1 MIISPCDFG
10 ADSYLWIAKTHATKP
25 DRLDPRM
32 VDMANLFQDTHSKI
46 LIVDDDLNV
55 LQVLEAR
62 LQASGFQI
70 LRAEN
75 GQEAI
80 RLLKDNK
87 IDLMIS
93 DMKMPGMS
101 GMEVLD
107 KARSLH
113 PGLPIIFLTAYGT
126 IPDAVKAVKAGAV
139 DYLAKPF
146 DGRELVFK
154 LRKVLDESPRF
165 TPEGEDETLISDM
178 HGAASAKMKTLY
190 QMVQKVAQSDVNVL
204 ILGESGAGKE
214 RIARLIHQLSARNK
228 KPFVVVDCGSTP
240 AGLLESELFGHVRGA
255 FTHAVNDKRGLIE
268 TADKGTLFLDEIGNI
283 SPEMQVRLLRFL
295 EDRKIRRIGDLK
307 ENVVD
312 CRVLAA
318 TNSDLI
324 EDIKHGRFREDLYYR
339 LRVVT
344 LQIPPLRERKEDIPI
359 LTRHFVQSYA
369 HQNGMRPVNLPSE
382 TVDYMCTYPWPGNV
396 RELKNAI
403 EAGIVMCHGNLLR
416 PEDMHLSG
424 LPAMSAVEEPAAIT
438 THTSFSLEDTERS
451 AIIRALRQ
459 AGGVQKEAAKL
470 LGISRRAIHYKIK
483 KYEIDSAALRAR
495 G

>member
-1 MIISPCDFG
+1 MSIKTSDAIS
-10 ADSYLWIAKTHATKP
+10 
-25 DRLDPRM
+25 
-32 VDMANLFQDTHSKI
+32 I

-55 LQVLEAR
+55 LEVLEAR
-62 LQASGFQI
+62 LESAGFLI
-70 LRAEN
+70 HKAEN
-75 GQEAI
+75 GRDAI
-80 RLLKDNK
+80 RLLENKK

-101 GMEVLD
+101 GMEVLS

-146 DGRELVFK
+146 DGRELVYK
-154 LRKVLDESPRF
+154 LRKVLEESPAF
-165 TPEGEDETLISDM
+165 NAVDGDDSVLKDLDNV
-178 HGAASAKMKTLY
+178 ASSKMKELY
-190 QMVQKVAQSDVNVL
+190 KLVRRVAESNVSVL
-204 ILGESGAGKE
+204 ILGESGVGKE
-214 RIARLIHQLSARNK
+214 RIARLIHELSLRNT

-240 AGLLESELFGHVRGA
+240 AGLLESELFGHMRGS
-255 FTHAVNDKRGLIE
+255 FTHAVNDKKGLIE

-307 ENVVD
+307 EKAVD
-312 CRVLAA
+312 CRVISA

-324 EDIKHGRFREDLYYR
+324 EDIKSGRFREDLYYR

-344 LQIPPLRERKEDIPI
+344 LSVPPLRERREDIPLLANI
-359 LTRHFVQSYA
+359 FIQA
-369 HQNGMRPVNLPSE
+369 HASQNGTRLVKLSE
-382 TVDYMCTYPWPGNV
+382 ETMNYICDYPWPGNV

-403 EAGIVMCHGNLLR
+403 AAGTVMCHGNELC
-416 PEDMHLSG
+416 PEDLHLSG
-424 LPAMSAVEEPAAIT
+424 LPTMDAPDDAGLD
-438 THTSFSLEDTERS
+438 SFSLEDTERN
-451 AIIRALRQ
+451 AIVRALKQ
-459 AGGVQKEAAKL
+459 TGGVQKDAAEL

-483 KYEIDSAALRAR
+483 KYDIDSSALRSRR